1 MNLAISCAQ
10 TFRVSDYAGGC
21 NGARVRFANGGTQ
34 AHTKDQLALN
44 ILAPV
49 YKKYNALHADSLTW
63 ADLIVLA
70 GSVALQQAAAT
81 TCGGAVEVP
90 FCPGRTDAS
99 GPGDGESVLGF
110 ARRVTLSKTLTV
122 AQLEFAAIL
131 MGLSKRETV
140 ALLGLGSY
148 GSLGAHWLVESS
160 DAQVARLLAPL
171 SHTG

>member
-1 MNLAISCAQ
+1 MTRDMGPRSRCIQGAKGITLPAARAFQRPLPAPAAKLANMDAVTLDILPLLNAATGPAFMNLAISCAQ

-21 NGARVRFANGGTQ
+21 NGGRVRFANGGTK

-63 ADLIVLA
+63 SDLIVLA

-90 FCPGRTDAS
+90 FCPG
-99 GPGDGESVLGF
+99 
-110 ARRVTLSKTLTV
+110 
-122 AQLEFAAIL
+122 
-131 MGLSKRETV
+131 
-140 ALLGLGSY
+140 
-148 GSLGAHWLVESS
+148 
-160 DAQVARLLAPL
+160 
-171 SHTG
+171 